1 MPVREPSYLLVELY
15 IVMATLAWL
24 ISCLVLLSIA
34 VRQVP
39 ACVGLVALASV

>member
-15 IVMATLAWL
+15 VVMATLAWL
-24 ISCLVLLSIA
+24 ISCQVLLSIA

-39 ACVGLVALASV
+39 ACVALVALASV